1 MNTRLILSSSQLTPN
16 LTPLKVS
23 QSSVTLLGGEWDYPN
38 MIPQTLQKSQISQG
52 GRPQRTLTV
61 PQITTTLLPT
71 GVAHARTELPPP
83 QQTRLSILRHLW
95 KYSQSAPKSTVSSQ
109 DWEVT
114 ELTHRGRNAFLRTAK
129 KEIRGK
135 SQELL
140 YHEKLYLF
148 FWKSTQITQRKNGSF
163 HRQETK
169 KRSESKAVSEVMML
183 KFDFNQFGIL

>member
-16 LTPLKVS
+16 LTPLKAS
-23 QSSVTLLGGEWDYPN
+23 QSSATLLGGEWDYPN
-38 MIPQTLQKSQISQG
+38 LIPQALQKSQISQW
-52 GRPQRTLTV
+52 GRPQRTLAV

-71 GVAHARTELPPP
+71 GVAHARTEPPPP
-83 QQTRLSILRHLW
+83 QQTLLSILRHFW
-95 KYSQSAPKSTVSSQ
+95 KYSQAAPKSTMSSQ

-140 YHEKLYLF
+140 YQEKLHLSFFFEKVLKSHRGKMGLF
-148 FWKSTQITQRKNGSF
+148 TGKKQQQKKKWVNSCFWGDDAKIW
-163 HRQETK
+163 
-169 KRSESKAVSEVMML
+169 L
-183 KFDFNQFGIL
+183 